1 MKETGCLA
9 GMYRMSM
16 TYFSRS
22 ALTASRLCL
31 VAALAAGFFTA
42 ATHSGSAQ
50 EKSTAA
56 PAAAQLLRHAWQ
68 SVGPDGGDARALA
81 ADPKNPQHLYLGTTS
96 SWIYESQD
104 GGSHWH
110 RLARLGNGDDL
121 IVDNIFVDSS
131 DPQTLVAG
139 VWKVDERGGGIF
151 ISHDGGKLWKPV
163 QDMNGQSVR
172 ALAQAPS
179 NPKIYVAGTLS
190 GVYRSVDGGLHWTV
204 ISPAGST
211 ELHEIESVAIDPLDP
226 NTIYA
231 GTWHLP
237 WKTTDGGAHWSNIKK
252 GLIDD
257 SDIFSILV
265 DPQAPSVVYASACS
279 GIYKSDSGGALFR
292 KVQGIPSTA
301 RRTQII
307 MQDPKNLKVVYAGT
321 TQGLYR
327 TENAGENWVRLTGVD
342 VIVNDLYIDPNNDQ
356 RILMST
362 QRSGVLASND
372 GGKTFQDSNDGY
384 SQRVVQTLLADHKD
398 PRTLYAGVLNDKMY
412 GGVFVSRDEGG
423 SWHQMA
429 DGLRGRDVFTLA
441 QADDGTIYAGTNDG
455 IVKLSGT
462 TWQPDGD
469 LVRLDTH
476 KVVERIHSRR
486 VTRTVTK
493 AVKEGSITGRVNGLD
508 MEGSVW
514 YAATARGVFRST
526 NKGESWELTPLVP
539 VDYPYLDAEGPKVVA
554 GQRNSLML
562 SSDKGL
568 KWTPVPLPAPLSAV
582 TSVAVSGDG
591 AIWVGGRQGVFFTK
605 DDGMSWNLINHL
617 PLGGVNSLSYD
628 PSLQRVLV
636 TSETSTAIFGL
647 DDTGAAW
654 KSWEA
659 GWVTHQVL
667 QQGNRLVAA
676 SLFNGVVMQPRPQ
689 ESAAVSAAG
698 PSAMQT
704 GRQ

>member
-1 MKETGCLA
+1 MKETGSLA
-9 GMYRMSM
+9 GIYRMSM

-22 ALTASRLCL
+22 VRTASRLCL
-31 VAALAAGFFTA
+31 ATALAAGFLTA
-42 ATHSGSAQ
+42 STFAASAQ
-50 EKSTAA
+50 EKSAAA
-56 PAAAQLLRHAWQ
+56 PAAATLLSHAWR
-68 SVGPDGGDARALA
+68 SVGPDGGDARSLA

-96 SWIYESQD
+96 SWIYESED

-121 IVDNIFVDSS
+121 IVDNIFVNSS

-151 ISHDGGKLWKPV
+151 VSHDGGKLWKPV
-163 QDMNGQSVR
+163 ADMNGQSVR

-190 GVYRSVDGGLHWTV
+190 GVYRSMDGGVHWTE

-265 DPQAPSVVYASACS
+265 DPQEPSVVYASACS
-279 GIYKSDSGGALFR
+279 GIYGGALFR

-301 RRTQII
+301 RRTQVI
-307 MQDPKNLKVVYAGT
+307 MQDPKNLKIVYAGT

-327 TENAGENWVRLTGVD
+327 TEDAGENWVRLTGAD
-342 VIVNDLYIDPNNDQ
+342 VIVNDLYIDPKNDQ

-372 GGKTFQDSNDGY
+372 AGKTFQSSNDGY
-384 SQRVVQTLLADHKD
+384 SQRVVQTLLADQKQSG
-398 PRTLYAGVLNDKMY
+398 TLYAGVLNDKMY
-412 GGVFVSRDEGG
+412 GGAFVSRDDGE
-423 SWHQMA
+423 SWHQLA
-429 DGLRGRDVFTLA
+429 DGLNGRDVFTLA
-441 QADDGTIYAGTNDG
+441 QAEDGTVYAGTNDG
-455 IVKLSGT
+455 IVKLVGT

-469 LVRLDTH
+469 LVRMDSR
-476 KVVERIHSRR
+476 KVVERVRRRR

-493 AVKEGSITGRVNGLD
+493 AVQDGKISGRVYGLD

-514 YAATARGVFRST
+514 YAATARGVYRSI
-526 NKGESWELTPLVP
+526 NKGNSWELTPLVA
-539 VDYPYLDAEGPKVVA
+539 VDYPYLDAERAKVVA
-554 GQRNSLML
+554 GRRNSLML
-562 SSDKGL
+562 SSDEGL
-568 KWTPVPLPAPLSAV
+568 KWTPIPLPAPLSGV
-582 TSVAVSGDG
+582 TSVAISGDG
-591 AIWVGGRQGVFFTK
+591 AVWVGGRQGVFFTK
-605 DDGMSWNLINHL
+605 DDGMSWNMINHL
-617 PLGGVNSLSYD
+617 PLGGINSLSYD

-636 TSETSTAIFGL
+636 TSPTSTAIFGL
-647 DDTGAAW
+647 DDTGAPW
-654 KSWEA
+654 KFWEA
-659 GWVTHQVL
+659 GWLTHQVL
-667 QQGNRLVAA
+667 QQGDRLVAA
-676 SLFNGVVMQPRPQ
+676 SLFNGVVMQPRPE
-689 ESAAVSAAG
+689 ESAAVSG
-698 PSAMQT
+698 SRPTAMQT